1 MIKNIDTKMF
11 SNAFGVLKIQ
21 APSYR
26 VEGTLMGFYGIP
38 AMKETVESILN
49 SKDTYEGFYEN
60 NQLTGFIAFNT
71 NSDTVEITKL
81 VVNPPHFR
89 KGIATQLIQHLFEIN
104 PEAKWYKVSTGT
116 KNTPA
121 ITLYNKF
128 GFQQVGQKEVATSV
142 FITQFE
148 KTV

>member
-1 MIKNIDTKMF
+1 MIKNIDTKVF
-11 SNAFGVLKIQ
+11 SNAFGILKIQ

-26 VEGTLMGFYGIP
+26 VEGALMGFYGIP

-60 NQLTGFIAFNT
+60 NQLAGFIAYNI
-71 NSDTVEITKL
+71 NGDTVEITKL
-81 VVNPPHFR
+81 VINPPHFR
-89 KGIATQLIQHLFEIN
+89 KGMATQLIKHLFEIN
-104 PEAKWYKVSTGT
+104 SNSKLCKVSTGT

-121 ITLYNKF
+121 ITLYKKF
-128 GFQQVGQKEVATSV
+128 GFYQVGQKEVAPSV

>member
-1 MIKNIDTKMF
+1 MIKNINTTVF
-11 SNAFGVLKIQ
+11 ANALGVLKIQ

-49 SKDTYEGFYEN
+49 SNDTYEGFYEN
-60 NQLTGFIAFNT
+60 NQLAGFIAFNI
-71 NSDTVEITKL
+71 NGDTVEITKL

-89 KGIATQLIQHLFEIN
+89 KGIATQLIQHLFEMN
-104 PEAKWYKVSTGT
+104 SNAKLYKVSTGT
-116 KNTPA
+116 KNIPA
-121 ITLYNKF
+121 ITLYNKY
-128 GFQQVGQKEVATSV
+128 GFQQVGQKEVASSV
-142 FITQFE
+142 FITQLE